1 MRLFFSRKILILIFT
16 LCPVMASAAV
26 KIGFVDMVKVMEKTM
41 EESPQAEVARKALE
55 KEFLGRDKKLQTER
69 DEILKIEETLNKD
82 TDILS
87 DSRRNELE
95 KEIFIKKREYQ
106 ERHNEFRKDF
116 SARRDQ
122 ELNKLRQNVHEI
134 VIKVAEGENYDL
146 VVTQPVLFASTRID
160 MTELVLQALQRS
172 W

>member
-16 LCPVMASAAV
+16 LCPVMANAAV
-26 KIGFVDMVKVMEKTM
+26 KIGFVDMVRIMEKTM

-55 KEFLGRDKKLQTER
+55 KEFLGRDKKLQVER

-95 KEIFIKKREYQ
+95 KKIFAKKREYQ

>member
-16 LCPVMASAAV
+16 LCPVMANAAV
-26 KIGFVDMVKVMEKTM
+26 KIGFVDMVRIMEKTM

-55 KEFLGRDKKLQTER
+55 KEFLGRDKKLQAER

-95 KEIFIKKREYQ
+95 KKIFVKKREYQ